1 MKNSP
6 ITEIWRRAASIIA
19 KIIRAIIPLDLSFN
33 KTVIFFQG
41 NCFSLDKTLFN
52 YEVTSPQMKTE
63 SYVLYSYL
71 YKIIIQCW
79 HLHFPPCYD
88 PISASWNDL
97 LILEFVYAAQS
108 FFFFY
113 DTIII
118 VNVFDKLRVWNHNI
132 IFLSMENITHELKSQ
147 SITKR
152 PSDPIPAPLYF

>member
-1 MKNSP
+1 MIIPQCLQIARIRKQDIICIAFQSCNTVFLLMKNSP

-41 NCFSLDKTLFN
+41 NCFLLDKTLFN

-97 LILEFVYAAQS
+97 LILDFVYAAQS
-108 FFFFY
+108 FYLFY

-118 VNVFDKLRVWNHNI
+118 VNIFDKLRVWNRI
-132 IFLSMENITHELKSQ
+132 
-147 SITKR
+147 
-152 PSDPIPAPLYF
+152 